1 MCNTWLMNQQD
12 TSVNHPIARVARL
25 KITLDHSKPMI
36 VRRIEVPL
44 TSTLHTLHEAI
55 QAVMLFEN
63 YHLFRFDVGPR
74 GHETGYGIPDPDG
87 FMNVI
92 DAKHATLGQLI
103 ESETKKFT
111 YTYDFGDD
119 WRHTVTVEAVT
130 SSDPKLAYPR
140 FIDGASRA
148 PPEDVGGEPGFE
160 HFLTVMADP
169 DHPEHAD
176 LKRWYGAHFDPT
188 DISEAKIAA
197 RLAKIAKRKPK
208 TKPLATI
215 SKRQLN

>member
-1 MCNTWLMNQQD
+1 MNQQD
-12 TSVNHPIARVARL
+12 TSADLPIARIARL
-25 KITLDHSKPMI
+25 KITLDHRKPVI
-36 VRRIEVPL
+36 FRRVAVLL
-44 TSTLHTLHEAI
+44 TSTLHTLHETI

-63 YHLFRFDVGPR
+63 YHLFRFDVGSR
-74 GHETGYGIPDPDG
+74 GHETSYGIPDPDG
-87 FMNVI
+87 FMDVI
-92 DAKHATLGQLI
+92 DAKQATLGQLI

-130 SSDPKLAYPR
+130 SADPALAYPR
-140 FIDGASRA
+140 FIDGAHRA

-169 DHPEHAD
+169 SHPEHAD

-188 DISEAKIAA
+188 DISETKIAA
-197 RLAKIAKRKPK
+197 RLAKIANRKPRTKPAETKSKRK
-208 TKPLATI
+208 
-215 SKRQLN
+215 LN